1 MYDAAARERLG
12 DVIENIYEEMD
23 KTVAKVFARFDDRT
37 TLIVMSD
44 HGFGPYY
51 KSFSLNTWLMQNGY
65 LTLRD
70 GAATGSLFKNVDWGR
85 TRAYALGL
93 NSLYLNLRGRER
105 NGIVPSGAEAEA
117 LQKEIKEK
125 LEKVTDPANGARVV
139 KCAHIAKDVYSGEY
153 VGAAPDI
160 IVGYDWGYRTSWESA
175 LGDVM
180 AELIAVSKEKWSG
193 DHCGATG
200 VVPGVLFAS
209 SKIALA
215 QPHLYDLA
223 PTILAE
229 FGIEKPK
236 DMVGNDVFQA
246 PPGSSD
252 NIKALPYM

>member
-1 MYDAAARERLG
+1 M
-12 DVIENIYEEMD
+12 
-23 KTVAKVFARFDDRT
+23 
-37 TLIVMSD
+37 
-44 HGFGPYY
+44 
-51 KSFSLNTWLMQNGY
+51 
-65 LTLRD
+65 
-70 GAATGSLFKNVDWGR
+70 
-85 TRAYALGL
+85 
-93 NSLYLNLRGRER
+93 
-105 NGIVPSGAEAEA
+105 
-117 LQKEIKEK
+117 
-125 LEKVTDPANGARVV
+125 V
-139 KCAHIAKDVYSGEY
+139 KCAHIAKDVYSGQY